1 MSVGNRDQAV
11 VLGGSVAGLL
21 TASVLADSYRSVVVV
36 ERDVLPSQPD
46 HRRGVPHGRH
56 AHGLL
61 PSGLR
66 LVEELLP
73 GFTAEAVARGALL
86 GDILGN
92 CRWYLHGALLRQAVT
107 GLTALSA
114 SRPLIETGI
123 RDAVRRRS
131 NVTFLDGHDV
141 AGITTTPDRRR
152 VVGARVTSRHAKN
165 SAPADRNGENG
176 TVADRHGEGGAMAD
190 RNGEAGAGAGGG
202 ERLLPA
208 DLVVDCTGRASRA
221 PRWLA
226 ELGYAPPGEDV
237 VGIDLSYATRVFA
250 MPAGPFGDDLFV
262 AVTRYPGQRRSGIA
276 HRLEGGRALVTLAGV
291 LGERPPADLE
301 AFTEYAHTLAVP
313 DLYEIIRAGTPAGD
327 GATFRCPTYVRR
339 RFEGLDFPS
348 GFLVLGDAACAFNP
362 VYGQGMAVAAAAAV
376 ALRDHLREPGGPDPL
391 QFFAAQ
397 SRLLD
402 APWALAAGADLAL
415 PGVTGPPLPPSP
427 LTGDYLAALQHAAA
441 QDAELAAAFI
451 RVTALVDPPSA
462 LMSPAVRARLD
473 ERQWAST

>member
-1 MSVGNRDQAV
+1 MSGGNGDQAV

-36 ERDVLPSQPD
+36 ERDLLPPQPD

-92 CRWYLHGALLRQAVT
+92 CRWYLHGAMLRQAVT

-152 VVGARVTSRHAKN
+152 VVGARVTSRL
-165 SAPADRNGENG
+165 GENG
-176 TVADRHGEGGAMAD
+176 AAAGRLGENGAAAG
-190 RNGEAGAGAGGG
+190 RLGENGAETGGG

-301 AFTEYAHTLAVP
+301 AFTEYARTLAVP
-313 DLYEIIRAGTPAGD
+313 DLYEIIRFGTPVGD

-339 RFEGLDFPS
+339 RFERLADFPS

-376 ALRDHLREPGGPDPL
+376 ALRDHLREPDGPDPR

-473 ERQWAST
+473 ERQRAST